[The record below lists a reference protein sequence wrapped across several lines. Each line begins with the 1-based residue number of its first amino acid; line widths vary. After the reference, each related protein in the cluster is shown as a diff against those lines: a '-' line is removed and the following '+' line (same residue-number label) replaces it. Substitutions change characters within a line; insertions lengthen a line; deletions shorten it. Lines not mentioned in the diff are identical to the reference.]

1 VQLDSPTI
9 EDLGSQYAVRSMPT
23 LMAFSRGE
31 PQMETRV
38 TDVERLR
45 DHEWVKRWIETEA
58 ARRGEG
64 GAGGSW
70 LKGLFG

>member
-1 VQLDSPTI
+1 
-9 EDLGSQYAVRSMPT
+9 
-23 LMAFSRGE
+23 MAFSRGE

-38 TDVERLR
+38 TDVEKLR
-45 DHEWVKRWIETEA
+45 DHEWVRRWIEQEA
-58 ARRGEG
+58 ARGGQG